1 MIAVA
6 FADDL
11 VEAAVLLAEP
21 SMTVEKRRAF
31 RRERDRTYGVSDVDE
46 REARFRHLHRRWFLE
61 LGLDCGI
68 EQMIADRLTDAS
80 GASLPK
86 ECRVVGAVT
95 RPEEGADLVDR
106 IAPESGSVQPVLVIR
121 LRPLTLLDSKAIAA
135 LIQHEL
141 THVADMLDPAFGYER
156 ALPPSGEGPSADTIL
171 RDRYRV
177 LWDTTI
183 DGRLAR
189 AGQADEAV
197 RHVRQRE
204 FVDTFVMLGDRG
216 LAAFD
221 EWFDCLQPDHARLA
235 AYARS
240 PE

>member
-6 FADDL
+6 FAADL

-31 RRERDRTYGVSDVDE
+31 RRERDRLYVVSDVDG
-46 REARFRHLHRRWFLE
+46 REGRFRHLHRWWFVE

-68 EQMIADRLTDAS
+68 ERMIADRLTDAC

-106 IAPESGSVQPVLVIR
+106 IAPESGAVHALLVIR
-121 LRPLTLLDSKAIAA
+121 LRPATLLDPAA
-135 LIQHEL
+135 VRALLHHEL
-141 THVADMLDPAFGYER
+141 THVADMLDPGFGYER

-183 DGRLAR
+183 DGRLVHE
-189 AGQADEAV
+189 GHADEAV
-197 RHVRQRE
+197 RRARRQE
-204 FVDTFVMLGDRG
+204 FVDTFAMLRGRGD
-216 LAAFD
+216 AAFD
-221 EWFDCLQPDHARLA
+221 EWFACTQPSHARLA
-235 AYARS
+235 AYALS
-240 PE
+240 PA